1 MTRNHVS
8 AAPNGAARPHP
19 LQKTISPN
27 RQAQSLS
34 HFPALARLGGE
45 TRPKNAFALKL
56 ERYERFSGYLPI
68 SIGSLM
74 TNKRTFEPGM
84 QLAYHGEAGGVA
96 FIIEDG
102 WTFSSKLMPAG
113 ARQIL
118 DIQIPGDVAGLQ
130 NLPVPFT
137 THDVTALTKVVV
149 HEVRFPDLTNAIS
162 SDPGLAGLFFWL
174 AAGDSAVASERLIDM
189 GQRSALERMAH
200 FILELS
206 TRLQLAGIGTHAG
219 FPCPMTQYVMGDA
232 LGLTSVHVN
241 RVLRDLRTARLA
253 HHRRGWISLLD
264 TETLSEVARFDA
276 SYLDHSSVLGTAR
289 N

>member
-8 AAPNGAARPHP
+8 AEPNGTARPHP
-19 LQKTISPN
+19 LKKARSPN
-27 RQAQSLS
+27 RQAESLP

-45 TRPKNAFALKL
+45 RRLKSAFALKL
-56 ERYERFSGYLPI
+56 ERYERFSGYLPK
-68 SIGSLM
+68 SVSSLM
-74 TNKRTFEPGM
+74 TRKRTFEPGM
-84 QLAYHGEAGGVA
+84 QLSYHGEPGGVA

-102 WTFSSKLMPAG
+102 WTFSSKLMPGG

-130 NLPVPFT
+130 NLPVPFAD
-137 THDVTALTKVVV
+137 HDVTALTKVIV
-149 HEVRFPDLTNAIS
+149 HEVRFSDLANAIS
-162 SDPGLAGLFFWL
+162 SDPGLAGLILWL
-174 AAGDSAVASERLIDM
+174 AASDSAVASERLIDI

-200 FILELS
+200 FILELA
-206 TRLQLAGIGTHAG
+206 TRLRLAGLSTHAG
-219 FPCPMTQYVMGDA
+219 FPCPMTQYVLGDA

-264 TETLSEVARFDA
+264 IGMLSEVARFDA
-276 SYLDHSSVLGTAR
+276 AYLDHTSVLDTAR